1 MANTFGGK
9 SKVIEKPIAVLNFE
23 GGRLSQIKD
32 SKGYALDTST
42 LPPLHQEMIRRLRTI
57 KLDIDVECNFFEN
70 METGDMMQLS
80 GEQLEAGIP
89 LTLEKRSGAVWFYH
103 KVAF

>member
-1 MANTFGGK
+1 MANTYGRK
-9 SKVIEKPIAVLNFE
+9 LKVIKEPIAVLKFE

-70 METGDMMQLS
+70 MEMNYLLWMFRDLCPFQELKQAVLGD
-80 GEQLEAGIP
+80 I
-89 LTLEKRSGAVWFYH
+89 
-103 KVAF
+103 